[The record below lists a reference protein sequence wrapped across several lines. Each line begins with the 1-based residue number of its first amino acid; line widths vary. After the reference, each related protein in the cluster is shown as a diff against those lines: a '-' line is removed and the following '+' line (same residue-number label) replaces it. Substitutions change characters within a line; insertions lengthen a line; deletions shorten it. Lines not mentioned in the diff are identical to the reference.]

1 MVVRFARCWFFCCCN
16 HTNRPHHLVDDEG
29 RDSGT
34 VTFRVTYVMILF
46 WSIVA
51 SLAMFQN
58 ASGVEKKEPPEDIFG
73 IQPEN
78 QVEVF
83 VASDISE
90 EVRAGVTET
99 LALAVESWGSTGRLE
114 YWVLGADREAA
125 LKLSEKFCK
134 RRVERGDM
142 TMRECM
148 RDRFNTN
155 HGFLS
160 YQKIGA
166 DAVATGRPS
175 MSAGHNGGSEW
186 GFHRYSSSLP
196 LGFAGLLETAG
207 EGDQITIFHE
217 YWHSVQQASI
227 KAKDHPTRRKQ
238 MGPVWFA
245 EGSAVAMAEITAER
259 LWESGKL
266 RKWNNTTRPW
276 PSLKQRMTDKMR
288 IIQQKRDQCD
298 TILPDTYE
306 GECAQLAY
314 ESGGW
319 AIVYLMNKHGANV
332 LLETFHPQV
341 AELGWEGAFR
351 ETFGQSSEE
360 FIKEFETF
368 VDLPLTQQVKILAK
382 F

>member
-1 MVVRFARCWFFCCCN
+1 MAVGFWSRRVGGLNHPLRF
-16 HTNRPHHLVDDEG
+16 VYDDDGNG
-29 RDSGT
+29 R
-34 VTFRVTYVMILF
+34 VIILRVSLVMILF
-46 WSIVA
+46 LSIFATFVIFQDA
-51 SLAMFQN
+51 SVV
-58 ASGVEKKEPPEDIFG
+58 GKKQPSDDMFG

-83 VASDISE
+83 VASDISK
-90 EVRAGVTET
+90 EVKASVTET

-114 YWVLGADREAA
+114 YWVLGVDRKAA
-125 LKLSEKFCK
+125 LELSEQFCK
-134 RRVERGDM
+134 RRVERGNM

-148 RDRFNTN
+148 RDRFNKD

-196 LGFAGLLETAG
+196 LGFAGLLDTAA
-207 EGDQITIFHE
+207 EGDQLTIFHE

-227 KAKDHPTRRKQ
+227 NAKDHRTRRKQ

-245 EGSAVAMAEITAER
+245 EGSAVAMAEITTER
-259 LWESGKL
+259 LWASGKL
-266 RKWNNTTRPW
+266 RKWNNADRPW
-276 PSLKQRMTDKMR
+276 PNLKQRMTSKMR
-288 IIQQKRDQCD
+288 IVLQKRDECD
-298 TILPDTYE
+298 SILPDTYE
-306 GECAQLAY
+306 SECAQLAY

-319 AIVYLMNKHGANV
+319 AVAYLMDKHGANV
-332 LLETFHPQV
+332 LLESFHPKV
-341 AELGWEGAFR
+341 AELGWEAAFQ

-368 VDLPLTQQVKILAK
+368 VDLPLAEQVKILPK